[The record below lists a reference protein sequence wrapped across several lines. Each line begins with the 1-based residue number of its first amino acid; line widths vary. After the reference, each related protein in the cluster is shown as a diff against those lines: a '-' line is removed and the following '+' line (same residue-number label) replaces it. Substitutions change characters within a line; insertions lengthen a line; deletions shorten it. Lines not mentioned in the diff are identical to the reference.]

1 MNNTLNSFIKNYFLW
16 YLFALFAIFIF
27 IYFFTKDITLPL
39 FITAIGFIGSIICL
53 LSSKIMAKYVH
64 KIKIVTLETG
74 GEAAKLYELVEKL
87 AQKANLP
94 KTPEIGIYKSPDCNA
109 FSTGFS
115 QSNSLVAFSDTLLK
129 TFTSEEIEAVAAHE
143 VSHIANYDM
152 LGTVIIEGTV
162 RSIFYFI
169 KFAFIILGVF
179 FAFFSYSS
187 ANSGDQNSAEG
198 FDMFK
203 TMSAW
208 LGIIIST
215 AIMLFGKLIS
225 LFYSRHREYKADA
238 NAALLTSPE
247 AMISALQK
255 LAQDENE
262 TPISQTEFSCFKITN
277 RPSFLEILSTHP
289 AIEKRIAALKEQ
301 DSETNNDTP
310 LNN

>member
-1 MNNTLNSFIKNYFLW
+1 
-16 YLFALFAIFIF
+16 
-27 IYFFTKDITLPL
+27 
-39 FITAIGFIGSIICL
+39 
-53 LSSKIMAKYVH
+53 
-64 KIKIVTLETG
+64 
-74 GEAAKLYELVEKL
+74 
-87 AQKANLP
+87 
-94 KTPEIGIYKSPDCNA
+94 
-109 FSTGFS
+109 
-115 QSNSLVAFSDTLLK
+115 
-129 TFTSEEIEAVAAHE
+129 
-143 VSHIANYDM
+143 
-152 LGTVIIEGTV
+152 
-162 RSIFYFI
+162 
-169 KFAFIILGVF
+169 
-179 FAFFSYSS
+179 
-187 ANSGDQNSAEG
+187 
-198 FDMFK
+198 MFK